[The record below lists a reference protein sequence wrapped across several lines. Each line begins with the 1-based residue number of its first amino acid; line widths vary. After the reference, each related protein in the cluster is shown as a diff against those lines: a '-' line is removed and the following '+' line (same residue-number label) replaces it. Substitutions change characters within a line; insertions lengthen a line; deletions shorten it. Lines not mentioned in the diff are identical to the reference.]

1 MWKQAN
7 RIPWTWQSLRRQR
20 EVLRKKT
27 KLLGNEDIVAVACF
41 VLFNKI
47 GRKEAEISAEG
58 GDKLTTTVRPTLKL
72 IRGGFQ
78 YT

>member
-20 EVLRKKT
+20 EVLQKKP
-27 KLLGNEDIVAVACF
+27 KLLGNENIVAVACV

-47 GRKEAEISAEG
+47 GRKKAEISTEG
-58 GDKLTTTVRPTLKL
+58 GDKLATTVRPTLKL
-72 IRGGFQ
+72 IRGVFQ